1 MSQSPAWNHHTTWSK
16 GLAALRGGCET
27 VERALPSRKRGGV
40 AEGTDP
46 AGQVCQADEGL
57 WRVHLSGLAH
67 RVRPRSILQGSSS
80 MYFLSSK
87 TRLITGLRTS
97 CR

>member
-1 MSQSPAWNHHTTWSK
+1 MGWQKAQTQPDRSGRQT
-16 GLAALRGGCET
+16 R
-27 VERALPSRKRGGV
+27 
-40 AEGTDP
+40 
-46 AGQVCQADEGL
+46 GL
-57 WRVHLSGLAH
+57 WRVHPSGLAH